1 MEKVKAWEKMTLITE
16 LTQGLE
22 LVNRLKSKIDPLA
35 SPEECDLLLEKI
47 LSSLDKSLS
56 ILNLKAVNV
65 IRDPCCCSS
74 ISVLGV
80 SKFGIPTST
89 LGKSPK
95 SEGSDL
101 DYSRDQ
107 GKNMVFKKRKLL
119 QQWSKQ
125 VRISGIED
133 LNHDDGYS
141 WRKYG
146 QKDILGSIHP
156 RAYYRC
162 THRNTQGC
170 LATKQVQRSVGNS
183 STFEV
188 TYKGRHSCKIAQS
201 EIFSLV
207 TQKRQKHNKKQ
218 ELGYQRQEQ
227 EMVIFNSGPNH
238 KVENFS
244 LTKEEVFTPFSF
256 PPTPLNLENIEETQF
271 FSNSMVPFSPPITSE
286 LSSYLSLLTNQIE
299 EFAMDNILQSS
310 ESDVTELISTP
321 TSISNSPFDGDWDLS
336 VGFEP
341 SVTFDIEEFFK

>member
-1 MEKVKAWEKMTLITE
+1 MLNIVGLIDFFC
-16 LTQGLE
+16 
-22 LVNRLKSKIDPLA
+22 K
-35 SPEECDLLLEKI
+35 C
-47 LSSLDKSLS
+47 
-56 ILNLKAVNV
+56 
-65 IRDPCCCSS
+65 
-74 ISVLGV
+74 
-80 SKFGIPTST
+80 
-89 LGKSPK
+89 
-95 SEGSDL
+95 
-101 DYSRDQ
+101 
-107 GKNMVFKKRKLL
+107 
-119 QQWSKQ
+119 
-125 VRISGIED
+125 
-133 LNHDDGYS
+133 
-141 WRKYG
+141 
-146 QKDILGSIHP
+146 

-218 ELGYQRQEQ
+218 ELSYQRQEQ